1 MAIDPIKDPLE
12 DDPFGDEKPKK
23 LGFNLTKKNL
33 WIIVGVVVLVV
44 VAVIFSVQN
53 NPPSGG
59 SNAQV
64 TLAGVH
70 ADVEVIKEW
79 KATQMEATA
88 NLNSAVGDLKS
99 DFDDLDIP
107 PDRLN
112 TINAINDK
120 VLALEDKVEELE
132 LQSSN
137 ISTLET
143 TLVGINVLMAGIQA
157 DIVSLGDGYEFLE
170 IYLSEIDL
178 AITELGA
185 NLAAFQS
192 QTEAR
197 LDDLESRSQY
207 ATAISING
215 SLLQV
220 DVVGV
225 GDYPVVVTLYDFS
238 KTLSA
243 GVVSEVET
251 GYTISA
257 EHLYGASSILAI
269 FVEPSSSW
277 TATDEFT
284 LDLGSLSVDYATA
297 SVGAK

>member
-23 LGFNLTKKNL
+23 PGFNLTKKNL
-33 WIIVGVVVLVV
+33 WIVVVLIVGVVVSVV
-44 VAVIFSVQN
+44 FSVWN

-137 ISTLET
+137 ISALET
-143 TLVGINVLMAGIQA
+143 TLAEINVLVAGIQA
-157 DIVSLGDGYEFLE
+157 DIVSLSDECGFLATH
-170 IYLSEIDL
+170 LSEIDL
-178 AITELGA
+178 AISAIEA

-192 QTEAR
+192 QTEAK
-197 LDDLESRSQY
+197 LDDLESRPQY
-207 ATAISING
+207 AAAISING

-220 DVVGV
+220 DVVGA

-269 FVEPSSSW
+269 FVEPGSSW